1 MPNLKRIL
9 LSIIFMTAVL
19 YLYSGMSQ
27 MLPWGVPTAQVVF
40 SHDAEAQIFQSTADI
55 QQFQPYEF
63 TTPKFDEQFKNKIS
77 TLSTDETFN
86 WIVSSDIG
94 DYNPTRYLVLEFFTQ
109 LLVAIFLTLGLAL
122 TTSLANNQRLMIVL
136 FLALAALSATFLQ
149 QLNWWRIP
157 SNYQLGMMLNIFIGW
172 GLCTLIAAKW
182 ILKSE
187 TRQ

>member
-1 MPNLKRIL
+1 MSSLKRIL
-9 LSIIFMTAVL
+9 LSIILMTAVL
-19 YLYSGMSQ
+19 YIYSGMSQ

-40 SHDAEAQIFQSTADI
+40 SQDGEAQIFQSTADI

-63 TTPKFDEQFKNKIS
+63 TTPKFDEQFRNKIS

-94 DYNPTRYLVLEFFTQ
+94 GYNPTRYLVLEFFTQ
-109 LLVAIFLTLGLAL
+109 LLVAVFLTLGLAL
-122 TTSLANNQRLMIVL
+122 TISLANNQRFMIIL
-136 FLALAALSATFLQ
+136 FLALAGLSATLLQ

-157 SNYQLGMMLNIFIGW
+157 SDYQLGMMINILISW
-172 GLCTLIAAKW
+172 GLCTFIAAKW